1 MVRSWCHILESMGAL
16 GPGEAS
22 SLVAMQGNLHFML
35 TGAATGTL
43 G

>member
-1 MVRSWCHILESMGAL
+1 MGAL

-35 TGAATGTL
+35 TGAGDRNPGVTL
-43 G
+43 ALTADR